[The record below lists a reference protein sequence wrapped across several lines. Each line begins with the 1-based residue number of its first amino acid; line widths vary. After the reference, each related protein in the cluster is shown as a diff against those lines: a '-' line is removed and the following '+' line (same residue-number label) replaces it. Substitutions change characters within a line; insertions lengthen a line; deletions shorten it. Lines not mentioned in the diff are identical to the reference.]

1 MGPPASRE
9 KVLENKLRKDF
20 ENMDVFGNKIEENQQ
35 FEFDHNK
42 QKEFALGNQYEED
55 KENRKV
61 EEDIYR
67 SNHVLEE
74 QELARKERQ

>member
-1 MGPPASRE
+1 
-9 KVLENKLRKDF
+9 
-20 ENMDVFGNKIEENQQ
+20 MDVFGNKIEENQQ

-55 KENRKV
+55 KEDRKV